1 MNRPRLISALTLV
14 FAGLTLFLVIVGLAL
29 EPLVL
34 LLAVPFGVVAYF
46 MWYQSSGR
54 LVERIYAGVER
65 RARVEE
71 RRDAGDG
78 QPWDPR
84 EQWERRGDV
93 GGPGGER
100 RRARARTNGSD
111 RTRGRTNPLRRNAGP
126 TAREAYE
133 ILGLSPGADQRAIRR
148 AYRKRVKTAHP
159 DTPEGS
165 EEEFKRVTAA
175 YERLTE

>member
-1 MNRPRLISALTLV
+1 MNRPRLVSALTLV
-14 FAGLTLFLVIVGLAL
+14 FAGLTLFLVVVGLVL

-65 RARVEE
+65 RARVED
-71 RRDAGDG
+71 RRDASDG
-78 QPWDPR
+78 RRWDPR
-84 EQWERRGDV
+84 EQWERSGDV
-93 GGPGGER
+93 GGPQGR
-100 RRARARTNGSD
+100 RRARTGPRANGQR
-111 RTRGRTNPLRRNAGP
+111 RTRRPNPLRRDAGP

-133 ILGLSPGADQRAIRR
+133 ILGLSPDADQRAIRR
-148 AYRKRVKTAHP
+148 AYRERVKTAHP
-159 DTPEGS
+159 DTAEGS